1 VIFSLSLPFALFVF
15 TLWYLNTF
23 WVHVMHIL
31 DDILWAFGECNMEK
45 NSNPKAEPHGSLQS
59 CTVRPRKGTRQCSI
73 GWVGGYLASKHNG
86 DHSFKKIKCTLCMG
100 SHVNIASQTFHINRI
115 LKKGRVIGPTTN

>member
-1 VIFSLSLPFALFVF
+1 MALYGKMLNQPKKLNAYKSTAVIFSLSLPLALFVF
-15 TLWYLNTF
+15 TLLYLNSF

-59 CTVRPRKGTRQCSI
+59 CTVRPRKGSRQCSI
-73 GWVGGYLASKHNG
+73 GWVGGLG
-86 DHSFKKIKCTLCMG
+86 DI
-100 SHVNIASQTFHINRI
+100 
-115 LKKGRVIGPTTN
+115 